1 MILLC
6 YDGSA
11 DAQAAV
17 DVAARTMP
25 GAEATVL
32 TIWETSLDAMARS
45 SSMGAGW
52 GLAMGYDDD
61 GKIDRANEQAARD
74 SAQEGAGRARD
85 AGLRAQ
91 PRIASRHGD
100 IADTILL
107 EAAELDVDLIVV
119 GTRGRGDV
127 KSFLLGSVSHHLVQ
141 HADRA
146 VTVVPS
152 AELAEQRRDLHHT
165 EVDGS
170 TP

>member
-17 DVAARTMP
+17 DLAGRTMP

-32 TIWETSLDAMARS
+32 TIWEPFLEAMARS
-45 SSMGAGW
+45 NAMGAGW
-52 GLAMGYDDD
+52 GVAMGFDDS
-61 GKIDRANEQAARD
+61 GKIDQASEQAARD
-74 SAQEGAGRARD
+74 TAREGAERARG

-91 PRIASRHGD
+91 PRTAARHGG
-100 IADTILL
+100 IADSILL
-107 EAAELDVDLIVV
+107 EAAELNADLIVV

-152 AELAEQRRDLHHT
+152 AELAEQRRHFHRT
-165 EVDGS
+165 EVAG
-170 TP
+170 

>member
-1 MILLC
+1 MIVLC

-17 DVAARTMP
+17 DLVAQTMP
-25 GAEATVL
+25 GAEVTVL
-32 TIWETSLDAMARS
+32 TIWETFLDAMARS
-45 SSMGAGW
+45 NSMAAGW
-52 GLAMGYDDD
+52 GYAIGYDDG
-61 GKIDRANEQAARD
+61 GKADQANEQAARD
-74 SAQEGAGRARD
+74 SADAGAEQARA

-91 PRIASRHGD
+91 PRIATRHGG
-100 IADTILL
+100 IAESILR
-107 EAAELDVDLIVV
+107 EARRLDASLIVV

-152 AELAEQRRDLHHT
+152 AELAEQRCQLHRT
-165 EVDGS
+165 EAGS

>member
-17 DVAARTMP
+17 DLAAQTMP
-25 GAEATVL
+25 GAEVTVL
-32 TIWETSLDAMARS
+32 TIWEPWLEAMARS
-45 SSMGAGW
+45 NSMGAGW
-52 GLAMGYDDD
+52 GLAMGYDDG
-61 GKIDRANEQAARD
+61 GKIDQASEQAARD
-74 SAQEGAGRARD
+74 SAREGAERARG
-85 AGLRAQ
+85 AGLRAE
-91 PRIASRHGD
+91 PRVASRHGG
-100 IADTILL
+100 IGELILL
-107 EAAELDVDLIVV
+107 EAAELGVDAIVV

-146 VTVVPS
+146 VIGVPS
-152 AELAEQRRDLHHT
+152 AALAEERRQLHRT
-165 EVDGS
+165 EVVGA

>member
-11 DAQAAV
+11 DAQAAI
-17 DVAARTMP
+17 DLAARAMP
-25 GAEATVL
+25 GAEATIL
-32 TIWETSLDAMARS
+32 TIWETLVDAMARS
-45 SSMGAGW
+45 NAMGAGW

-61 GKIDRANEQAARD
+61 GTVDQANAQAARD
-74 SAQEGAGRARD
+74 RAHEGAERARK
-85 AGLRAQ
+85 AGLHAQ
-91 PRIASRHGD
+91 PRIATRHGG
-100 IADTILL
+100 IANTILL
-107 EAAELDVDLIVV
+107 EAVELDVDLIVV

-146 VTVVPS
+146 VAVVPS
-152 AELAEQRRDLHHT
+152 GELAQQRRHLYEG
-165 EVDGS
+165 EVAGS